1 MSHSLPMP
9 PRGRKD
15 PARAKSQKTYA
26 LDQQVGFILRQVTQR
41 HTALFASSGM
51 ADLTPM
57 QWAALAKLH
66 ETGCCSQNL
75 LGRLVAMDAAT
86 VKGVI
91 QRLLARGYVLTKRDP
106 SDARRVVLALT
117 PIGTEAYE
125 RLVGTALRV
134 TRDTLAPLTPAERQ
148 TLLGLLSKLR

>member
-1 MSHSLPMP
+1 MSHNLPMLP
-9 PRGRKD
+9 SGRTVSSHPK
-15 PARAKSQKTYA
+15 RQQLYA

-41 HTALFASSGM
+41 HTALFAASGM
-51 ADLTPM
+51 DELTPM

-66 ETGCCSQNL
+66 ETGRCSQNR

-91 QRLLARGYVLTKRDP
+91 QRLLARGYVLTTRDQ

-117 PIGTEAYE
+117 PNGTEAYE

-134 TRDTLAPLTPAERQ
+134 TRDTLAPLTSAERE
-148 TLLGLLSKLR
+148 TLLALLDKLR